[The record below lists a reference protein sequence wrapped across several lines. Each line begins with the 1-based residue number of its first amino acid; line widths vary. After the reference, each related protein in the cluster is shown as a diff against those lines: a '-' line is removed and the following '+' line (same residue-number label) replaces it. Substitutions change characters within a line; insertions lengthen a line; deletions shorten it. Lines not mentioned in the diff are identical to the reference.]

1 MVKRFIYTY
10 KRLVYLHVIFGEI
23 IDEKHNYPI
32 YMHTSSTLKSSFGL
46 NPVWVIQLAIVG
58 NKVSIFSL
66 KKSKP

>member
-23 IDEKHNYPI
+23 IDERHNYPI
-32 YMHTSSTLKSSFGL
+32 YMHNSSTLKSSFGL

-58 NKVSIFSL
+58 NKVSIFSF